1 MLNKLTSEA
10 SLLNKSSCLA
20 TALDVTK
27 FTIVKDIIL
36 TTLKPDLDVQQT
48 HL

>member
-10 SLLNKSSCLA
+10 SLLNKGSCL
-20 TALDVTK
+20 TPALGIAK
-27 FTIVKDIIL
+27 FIIIKDMILITI
-36 TTLKPDLDVQQT
+36 KPDLDVQQT